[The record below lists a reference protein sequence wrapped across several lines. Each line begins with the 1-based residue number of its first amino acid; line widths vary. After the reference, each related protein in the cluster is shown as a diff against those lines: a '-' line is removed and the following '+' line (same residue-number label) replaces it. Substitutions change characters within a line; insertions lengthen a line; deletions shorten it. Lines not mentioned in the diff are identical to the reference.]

1 MKTNRNT
8 IPFNPNI
15 KAITDSSNVDDVHL
29 DITGA
34 LFPSIKCAL
43 HMAVAD
49 AIVPLLKADYRP
61 PKRNN

>member
-8 IPFNPNI
+8 IPFNR
-15 KAITDSSNVDDVHL
+15 KAITGLSNVDDVHL

-34 LFPSIKCAL
+34 LFPSIKFAL

-49 AIVPLLKADYRP
+49 AIVPLLKADCRP
-61 PKRNN
+61 PKKNN